1 VEDGMN
7 LFRRLFGFGA
17 KPSAE
22 AARERLQVLLSH
34 ERANAAQPDYLPQM
48 HRDIVDVIRRY
59 VEVDDQKIEVQV
71 EHSGNMS
78 VLEVNIELPPLPAR
92 PKAGQDAVARGRK
105 KRPARAR
112 PVPAR
117 LAESAKPGTA

>member
-1 VEDGMN
+1 M
-7 LFRRLFGFGA
+7 FGFRE

-59 VEVDDQKIEVQV
+59 VEVEDQKIEVQV
-71 EHSGNMS
+71 EHAGNMS

-92 PKAGQDAVARGRK
+92 PKAGQEAAVRARK
-105 KRPARAR
+105 KRPARPR
-112 PVPAR
+112 PVRAR

>member
-1 VEDGMN
+1 MN
-7 LFRRLFGFGA
+7 FLRRILGFGE

-22 AARERLQVLLSH
+22 AARDRLQVLLAH

-59 VEVDDQKIEVQV
+59 VDVDDQKIEVQV
-71 EHSGNMS
+71 EHSGNVS

-92 PKAGQDAVARGRK
+92 PKAGLNAAAGGRK
-105 KRPARAR
+105 KRPSRSR
-112 PVPAR
+112 PRHRVSR
-117 LAESAKPGTA
+117 

>member
-1 VEDGMN
+1 MN
-7 LFRRLFGFGA
+7 ILRRLLGFGE

-22 AARERLQVLLSH
+22 AARDRLQVLLAH

-48 HRDIVDVIRRY
+48 HQDIVDVIRRY
-59 VEVDDQKIEVQV
+59 VDVDDQAIDVQV
-71 EHSGNMS
+71 EHAANVS

-92 PKAGQDAVARGRK
+92 PKAAQTTAARGRK
-105 KRPARAR
+105 KRPARSR
-112 PVPAR
+112 PVAAP

>member
-1 VEDGMN
+1 MN
-7 LFRRLFGFGA
+7 FLRRLLGFGG

-22 AARERLQVLLSH
+22 AARDRLQVLLAH

-59 VEVDDQKIEVQV
+59 VEVEDQKIEVQV
-71 EHSGNMS
+71 EHSGNVS
-78 VLEVNIELPPLPAR
+78 VLEVNIELPPMPAR
-92 PKAGQDAVARGRK
+92 PKAVQDATVRGRKNK

-112 PVPAR
+112 PVSAR
-117 LAESAKPGTA
+117 LAESAKTGTA

>member
-1 VEDGMN
+1 
-7 LFRRLFGFGA
+7 
-17 KPSAE
+17 
-22 AARERLQVLLSH
+22 
-34 ERANAAQPDYLPQM
+34 M

-92 PKAGQDAVARGRK
+92 PQAGQDAVARGRK

>member
-7 LFRRLFGFGA
+7 FLRRLLGFGE

-22 AARERLQVLLSH
+22 AARDRLQILLAH

-59 VEVDDQKIEVQV
+59 VDVEDQKIEVQV
-71 EHSGNMS
+71 EHSGNVS

-92 PKAGQDAVARGRK
+92 PKASQTVSAQGRK
-105 KRPARAR
+105 KRPTRSR
-112 PVPAR
+112 PVSGR
-117 LAESAKPGTA
+117 LAESAKTGTA